1 MRQISD
7 FLECLDVDDN
17 KFKIHCI
24 KADNS
29 ITPYMKKNNQLWE
42 DWLEKYIKEA
52 YVSNTHIVDIGA
64 HIGTFSLMASK
75 YISKNCHIYS
85 FEPVYGEILN
95 KNVEENNLTD
105 KIKIFPIGLS
115 NKKETLEG
123 GFVDF
128 SLSVNYGFTRI
139 DNLSQ
144 ANDNSKQII
153 HIDTLDNLCLDNIS
167 FLKIDVEGNE
177 RNVLEGAFYTIKK
190 NIPTILIEIWCT
202 SENSIKSFADNK
214 LDIKNSHKCFE
225 FLFNLGYICIPV
237 SASSDDFL
245 FIHYKKRHILDKIIN
260 IL

>member
-1 MRQISD
+1 
-7 FLECLDVDDN
+7 L
-17 KFKIHCI
+17 
-24 KADNS
+24 
-29 ITPYMKKNNQLWE
+29 KK
-42 DWLEKYIKEA
+42 
-52 YVSNTHIVDIGA
+52 
-64 HIGTFSLMASK
+64 
-75 YISKNCHIYS
+75 
-85 FEPVYGEILN
+85 GEILN

-153 HIDTLDNLCLDNIS
+153 YIDTLDNLCLDNIS

-190 NIPTILIEIWCT
+190 NIPTILIEIWST